1 MEQKIELNGC
11 HYRIP
16 EGIPDIRVFK
26 TNRFTIENS
35 FEFVP
40 LEAFKLMEHSR
51 QYKVILYKL
60 IYYRGDGDIETIIPY
75 YVSDG
80 ETNDLF
86 ADMLLPFM
94 CVNNEVN
101 EPICPLSF
109 WNQQGL
115 LYKIKTISNI
125 NLYLDNIIDND
136 EELKKININKSKG
149 LGSVLGR
156 MENLLDFIIAIHS
169 NKITE
174 YIIDVSNINNF
185 IPVTKRANA
194 IDEHQNRFR
203 KLLLDHFKIYNI
215 NSLNFVTKTDCYVIL
230 NETTVQEFNRNQN
243 VRICENNDIRQR
255 SKDNYINYVQIS
267 RYFYDFVKN
276 FVNSE
281 PQDDSKEIYKDL
293 LKSPENIKNICN
305 TIEENIALW
314 NATCSENIYFDR
326 KTQLETERDRVI
338 TMYNNDPNVLVQSFV
353 RVVKLRCD
361 IFELVLNVI
370 NGINSYPP
378 IEYLSEIKYF
388 ERMSKLLNSK
398 LLLPTLEQDKITF
411 FKELQKILLIVLIN
425 LRMFYV
431 YIKKDYLYFKDILDA
446 DIKNSYYTIDEL
458 KKENL
463 KWFAEQ
469 NRL

>member
-125 NLYLDNIIDND
+125 NLTLYLNNIIDND
-136 EELKKININKSKG
+136 EELKKININKSEG

-156 MENLLDFIIAIHS
+156 IENLLDFIIAIHS
-169 NKITE
+169 DKIKE
-174 YIIDVSNINNF
+174 YIIDASDINNF
-185 IPVTKRANA
+185 IPVTKRGNP
-194 IDEHQNRFR
+194 IVEQNRFR
-203 KLLLDHFKIYNI
+203 KLLLDHFKVYNI

-230 NETTVQEFNRNQN
+230 NETTVQEFNKNQN

-276 FVNSE
+276 FVNS
-281 PQDDSKEIYKDL
+281 QAVSQADLTAKEIYKHL
-293 LKSPENIKNICN
+293 LKSPENIENICD
-305 TIEENIALW
+305 TIEQNIA
-314 NATCSENIYFDR
+314 R
-326 KTQLETERDRVI
+326 
-338 TMYNNDPNVLVQSFV
+338 
-353 RVVKLRCD
+353 
-361 IFELVLNVI
+361 
-370 NGINSYPP
+370 
-378 IEYLSEIKYF
+378 
-388 ERMSKLLNSK
+388 
-398 LLLPTLEQDKITF
+398 
-411 FKELQKILLIVLIN
+411 
-425 LRMFYV
+425 
-431 YIKKDYLYFKDILDA
+431 
-446 DIKNSYYTIDEL
+446 
-458 KKENL
+458 
-463 KWFAEQ
+463 
-469 NRL
+469 